1 MYPVHITQSRERR
14 PSVSWNEQ
22 KAARQLGP
30 SLFPPQRP
38 SGALPRATRVTTP
51 RRTPA
56 RRPPSRCPRRR
67 PPFPRRRIRPRRGSS
82 RARRRARVV
91 LVTAEAAAPARSPR
105 RGPESASNPTSRAD
119 PTSAGPVIA
128 TPSPAPRNSPPT
140 PRPSTAEGPAPSP
153 PRGFFSEATSR
164 GGRNASWSGLSR
176 RTPTSS
182 GSSPPSTRP
191 RFDACSPTT
200 RRARVPRAHWP
211 ASRETPGGD
220 EEGGQGRHR
229 ARCPRLRPRPRR
241 ATRETKPREDAAR
254 RAARRVSRGE
264 HFRRRLRD
272 GTRGR
277 SRRLRRRR
285 RGETPRV
292 SLPRRRVMAQTRPIA
307 RAIFTRRRSRGVFPP
322 PRVKASG
329 RGGRRPRRARRRER
343 RRERR
348 GDATRVPRS
357 TAGGDAPARAP
368 PAPRFRRRRGD
379 RTARGRPDSTRAPPP
394 PPPPPRRSRPP
405 RRRARFPSASARW

>member
-82 RARRRARVV
+82 RRAEARPRRARHCRSSSPG
-91 LVTAEAAAPARSPR
+91 AFPSSSDPRARRTPPR
-105 RGPESASNPTSRAD
+105 ARTW
-119 PTSAGPVIA
+119 T
-128 TPSPAPRNSPPT
+128 SPAPSSPPL
-140 PRPSTAEGPAPSP
+140 P
-153 PRGFFSEATSR
+153 PRRATLPRRPARPPPRVPRLPLRGPFEATSR

-200 RRARVPRAHWP
+200 RRARASLAPITP
-211 ASRETPGGD
+211 ASRETPWW
-220 EEGGQGRHR
+220 R
-229 ARCPRLRPRPRR
+229 
-241 ATRETKPREDAAR
+241 
-254 RAARRVSRGE
+254 
-264 HFRRRLRD
+264 
-272 GTRGR
+272 
-277 SRRLRRRR
+277 
-285 RGETPRV
+285 
-292 SLPRRRVMAQTRPIA
+292 
-307 RAIFTRRRSRGVFPP
+307 
-322 PRVKASG
+322 
-329 RGGRRPRRARRRER
+329 
-343 RRERR
+343 
-348 GDATRVPRS
+348 
-357 TAGGDAPARAP
+357 
-368 PAPRFRRRRGD
+368 
-379 RTARGRPDSTRAPPP
+379 
-394 PPPPPRRSRPP
+394 
-405 RRRARFPSASARW
+405 